1 MSDFVHLHLHT
12 EYSLLDGI
20 IPIDKLLDKCV
31 VEKMPA
37 CAITDHGALFGVIE
51 FYKKAK
57 ERGIKPIIGAELYIA
72 KSRKE
77 KVVSGG
83 YDPYNHITL
92 IAKNLKGYKNLMK
105 LSSIG
110 YLEGFYYK
118 PRIDREVLKDNSE
131 GLFFLTGCIKGEL
144 PQLIL
149 QGKIKEAED
158 LLKIYM
164 EIFGK
169 ENCIIELM
177 DLNMEENIIVNKV
190 LYEFAKKYDLL
201 YIATNDVHYLDK
213 EDYEFHEAILAL
225 QTGKTLKD
233 KERFRFKTKEV
244 YFKSEKEMKQIFS
257 YDERAVLNTRK
268 VEEMVDIDLKLNE
281 NFYLPKIEIPHQF
294 DSNFEYLKYLSYKGL
309 EEIFKG
315 DIKKKYIERLEKEL
329 SIIQKLNFEGYFLII
344 KDIVDFAKREGIP
357 VGPGRGSAVSSLVLY
372 SLGVTRIDPLKY
384 DLLFERF
391 LNPERI
397 SPPDVD
403 IDFGD
408 ERRDEV
414 LSYIRKKYGERNV
427 SQIITF
433 GRMKARQA
441 IRDMGRVLGYEYSF
455 VDKLARECIEGTLEE
470 SYSENPVFKKL
481 VDENE
486 DYRKI
491 YEYAKK
497 AEGLARHASV
507 HAAGVVV
514 APSEITDYVPLYM
527 DSKGTICS
535 QYEMNSLEAVGLL
548 KIDILGLRTLT
559 VIEDTCKLL
568 KDKGIEID
576 PYNLPLDDKKTFE
589 ILSKGKT
596 QGVFQLESRGMR
608 ELLKRLKP
616 DEFKDL
622 IAILSLYRPGP
633 IEAGATEEYVRRK
646 KGLVPLSYPHEKLEK
661 ILKETFGLIVY
672 QEQVMLI
679 AHELAG
685 FSFAK
690 ADILRKA
697 MGKKKEELM
706 SESIMREFVSGMVE
720 RGIPEDMAKDIVLKI
735 HSFAKYAFNKS
746 HSTGYALLSYITAY
760 LKANYKTEFYA
771 SVLNSEINK
780 IEKVSYFVQT
790 AKRDGIEILP
800 VCILNSDK
808 FFKVQGENKLRYG
821 LLGIKNVGVNA
832 CEHIIELRRQKP
844 FTSFED
850 FVRRASSKK
859 VTKKVIEALIKA
871 GAFDIFDP
879 DREKLMNIF
888 ENKLVKKSV
897 PSLFTNKVEEIQ
909 EEKDV
914 IRVMEWEKEVLN
926 LYFKN
931 HPLEPYS
938 EFAEIL
944 STHSSIDIQEEE
956 EIELRNVR
964 MCGVLSKVESKINN
978 DGKRNYYILH
988 LEDFEGSFQVVIFD
1002 ELKNKIE
1009 KYLDKL
1015 APFYVEGDVVKGSSK
1030 IFAREIMPL
1039 KEAISKKLKG
1049 ILIKLN
1055 LKELDEEKIKR
1066 LKEIVNKFKGKFDL
1080 YLSLDTGE
1088 KRRIYKSMVFKVSFK
1103 EEFFDEINELF
1114 GENRIESLVE

>member
-1 MSDFVHLHLHT
+1 MSDFIHLHLHT

-20 IPIDKLLDKCV
+20 IPIDKLLDKCQ
-31 VEKMPA
+31 EYNMHA

-77 KVVSGG
+77 RVVSPG

-92 IAKNLKGYKNLMK
+92 IAKNLKGYKNLIK

-118 PRIDREVLKDNSE
+118 PRIDRDVLKNYSE
-131 GLFFLTGCIKGEL
+131 GLLFLTGCIKGEL

-149 QGKIKEAED
+149 LGKKDEAED

-164 EIFGK
+164 EIFGR
-169 ENCIIELM
+169 ENCIVELM
-177 DLNMEENIIVNKV
+177 DLNMEENIVVNKV
-190 LYEFAKKYDLL
+190 LYELAKKYDIL
-201 YIATNDVHYLDK
+201 YVATNDVHYLEK

-233 KERFRFKTKEV
+233 KDRFRFKTREV
-244 YFKSEKEMKQIFS
+244 YFKSEREMKEIFS

-281 NFYLPKIEIPHQF
+281 TFYLPKIEIPYEF
-294 DSNFEYLKYLSYKGL
+294 DNNFEYLKFLSYKGL

-329 SIIQKLNFEGYFLII
+329 SIIKKLNFEGYFLII
-344 KDIVDFAKREGIP
+344 KDIVDFAKKEGIP

-414 LSYIRKKYGERNV
+414 LSYIRKKYGESNV

-455 VDKLARECIEGTLEE
+455 VDRLARECIGTLDE
-470 SYSENPVFKKL
+470 SYSENLEFKKL
-481 VDENE
+481 VEENE
-486 DYRKI
+486 NYSKI
-491 YEYAKK
+491 YKYAKK

-507 HAAGVVV
+507 HAAGAIV

-559 VIEDTCKLL
+559 VIEDTIRLL
-568 KDKGIEID
+568 KNEGIEID
-576 PYNLPLDDKKTFE
+576 PYNLPLDNRKTFE

-622 IAILSLYRPGP
+622 VAILSLYRPGP
-633 IEAGATEEYVRRK
+633 IGAGATEEYVRRK
-646 KGLVPLSYPHEKLEK
+646 KGLVPVNYPHEKLEK

-706 SESIMREFVSGMVE
+706 SEGIMREFVKGMVE
-720 RGIPEDMAKDIVLKI
+720 KGIPEDMAREMVLKI

-760 LKANYKTEFYA
+760 LKANFKTEFYV

-780 IEKVSYFVQT
+780 IEKVSYFIQT
-790 AKRDGIEILP
+790 AKRDGIDILP

-808 FFKVQGENKLRYG
+808 FFKVEGENKIRYG
-821 LLGIKNVGVNA
+821 LLGVKNVGINA
-832 CEHIIELRRQKP
+832 CDHIIELRLKKP
-844 FTSFED
+844 FASFED

-879 DREKLMNIF
+879 DREKLMSIF
-888 ENKLVKKSV
+888 ENKLLEKST
-897 PSLFTNKVEEIQ
+897 PTLFFDKEKELTV
-909 EEKDV
+909 EKDSS
-914 IRVMEWEKEVLN
+914 RVMEWEKEVLN
-926 LYFKN
+926 MYFKN

-938 EFAEIL
+938 EFTEIL
-944 STHSSIDIQEEE
+944 STHSSIDLQEQEER
-956 EIELRNVR
+956 ELRNVR
-964 MCGVLSKVESKINN
+964 ICGVLNKVESKINN

-988 LEDFEGSFQVVIFD
+988 LEDFEGSFQVVIFE

-1015 APFYVEGDVVKGSSK
+1015 APFYVEGDVMQGSSK

-1039 KEAISKKLKG
+1039 KDAISKKLKG

-1066 LKEIVNKFKGKFDL
+1066 LKGIVNKFKGKFDL
-1080 YLSLDTGE
+1080 YLSLDTGD
-1088 KRRIYKSMVFKVSFK
+1088 KRRVYKSMVFKVSFN
-1103 EEFFDEINELF
+1103 EEFFDEITELF